1 MRGWTGGDGDGGTM
15 VNAPDRSKRWYSTH
29 CAVVCIAHP
38 VGIQRI
44 YRSHIGNR
52 IVSSGT
58 RRRQS
63 SAESVGG
70 LWREWEGSQPAK
82 KNTCTSHRRRRRR
95 RRKVK
100 KRELEEIGR
109 KIGTRGIESWR
120 ERERELLARIPQH
133 SQPPLPPC
141 NIGRRGSSDRS
152 P

>member
-1 MRGWTGGDGDGGTM
+1 MEG
-15 VNAPDRSKRWYSTH
+15 
-29 CAVVCIAHP
+29 
-38 VGIQRI
+38 
-44 YRSHIGNR
+44 
-52 IVSSGT
+52 
-58 RRRQS
+58 
-63 SAESVGG
+63 VGG
-70 LWREWEGSQPAK
+70 KSASQEKYMHESQK
-82 KNTCTSHRRRRRR
+82 KKKK
-95 RRKVK
+95 KVK

>member
-1 MRGWTGGDGDGGTM
+1 M

-38 VGIQRI
+38 VGIQWI

-82 KNTCTSHRRRRRR
+82 KNTCTSHRRKRRR

-100 KRELEEIGR
+100 KRKLEEIGR

-120 ERERELLARIPQH
+120 ERERERELLARIPQH
-133 SQPPLPPC
+133 SQPPPALQYRKKGIVSRSIPM
-141 NIGRRGSSDRS
+141 NITWQPS
-152 P
+152 